1 MLVDSLMKKNI
12 AKGKMTEQ
20 EREEVMKRVRTVT
33 ALSDFSNV
41 DFVVEVPFRF
51 LTLLDHSKT
60 SFIAGSEREHSSQA
74 DHLPGPR

>member
-20 EREEVMKRVRTVT
+20 ERDEVKKRVRTVT

-41 DFVVEVPFRF
+41 DFVVEVSFRF
-51 LTLLDHSKT
+51 FT
-60 SFIAGSEREHSSQA
+60 S
-74 DHLPGPR
+74 